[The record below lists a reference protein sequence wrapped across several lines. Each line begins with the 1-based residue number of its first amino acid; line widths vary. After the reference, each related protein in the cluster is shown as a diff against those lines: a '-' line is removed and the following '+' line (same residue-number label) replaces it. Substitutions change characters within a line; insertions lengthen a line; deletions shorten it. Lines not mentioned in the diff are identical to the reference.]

1 MTASTAPRLR
11 AARPS
16 KAAAA
21 AALVEDTPQSR
32 LSINVSPE
40 LHRYLRLLAAD
51 RGVTISSIVLDAIA
65 RHIREPE
72 PKPGNS

>member
-1 MTASTAPRLR
+1 MTGSTAPRLR

-21 AALVEDTPQSR
+21 AALVEDAPQSR

-65 RHIREPE
+65 RHIRDAE
-72 PKPGNS
+72 PKP

>member
-1 MTASTAPRLR
+1 
-11 AARPS
+11 
-16 KAAAA
+16 
-21 AALVEDTPQSR
+21 VEDTPPSR

-65 RHIREPE
+65 RHIRDAEPT
-72 PKPGNS
+72 P

>member
-11 AARPS
+11 ASRPS

-21 AALVEDTPQSR
+21 AALVEDAPQSR

-40 LHRYLRLLAAD
+40 LHRFLRLLAAD
-51 RGVTISSIVLDAIA
+51 RGVTISSIVLEAIA
-65 RHIREPE
+65 RYIRDRTEPT
-72 PKPGNS
+72 P